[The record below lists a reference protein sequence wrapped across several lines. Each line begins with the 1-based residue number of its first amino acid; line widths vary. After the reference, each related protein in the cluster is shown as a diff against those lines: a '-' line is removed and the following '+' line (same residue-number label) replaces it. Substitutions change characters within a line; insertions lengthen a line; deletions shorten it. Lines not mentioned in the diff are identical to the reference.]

1 MTKKTPTQ
9 NLSDPMLI
17 GKFDQKISKLF
28 EEKRRFL
35 PNPQL
40 KKPMIQI
47 SPTELNNMRNDI
59 NVLRNLLQIEINHK
73 NSLLIQIQKN
83 QNEINANIAY
93 LKKVISLLD
102 SDKIDQ
108 IKELKNNLQV
118 LINIQQ
124 SNQNSTYVYLKQ
136 IDILYQKERN
146 LASESKKILKKLQC
160 GINEEAYHNRDL
172 VKKTWELATF
182 TELNNITDQQRT
194 VIDLNNVSDDSASES
209 ESDYNS
215 HSNKLIK
222 LNNNDQI
229 INKIQQLLDEINSQS
244 HLFR

>member
-47 SPTELNNMRNDI
+47 SPNELNNMRNDI

-124 SNQNSTYVYLKQ
+124 SNQNSTAIYLKQ

-146 LASESKKILKKLQC
+146 LASESKKISY
-160 GINEEAYHNRDL
+160 I
-172 VKKTWELATF
+172 VKKDDKIK
-182 TELNNITDQQRT
+182 TEKFVNSNNKQNKKNKQNTQIYIICLL
-194 VIDLNNVSDDSASES
+194 VIA
-209 ESDYNS
+209 
-215 HSNKLIK
+215 
-222 LNNNDQI
+222 I
-229 INKIQQLLDEINSQS
+229 IFYYTNYKK
-244 HLFR
+244 